1 MSSIRLE
8 INATSFDELVRELG
22 GAVKLIVP
30 QIVQVP
36 ASQPPAEAGEPV
48 TAEVVDPPRK
58 PRGGRRPAP
67 SIEATVN
74 PPADAGTSPA
84 VGSPATPEA
93 TAPVEGETADQPS
106 TGTPSDEK
114 PLDYQKDVQQ
124 TLIAYVN
131 KEVALRAAKKE
142 KGADR
147 PTVLNEVRDRFK
159 ITTKMFEVSQPVL
172 RDILAWLNAE
182 MPRVDA
188 AQAEID
194 AAAALEG

>member
-1 MSSIRLE
+1 MSIRLE

-30 QIVQVP
+30 QVIHVP
-36 ASQPPAEAGEPV
+36 ASPPEAGEAV

-58 PRGGRRPAP
+58 PRGGKRPAP
-67 SIEATVN
+67 SIEAVAN

-84 VGSPATPEA
+84 VGSPEHTPEA
-93 TAPVEGETADQPS
+93 TAPEAAS
-106 TGTPSDEK
+106 ASASGTPSDEK

-124 TLIAYVN
+124 TLIEYVN
-131 KEVALRAAKKE
+131 KVVALRAAKKE

-172 RDILAWLNAE
+172 REILAWLHAE

>member
-8 INATSFDELVRELG
+8 INASSFEELVRELG
-22 GAVKLIVP
+22 GAVKLIIP
-30 QIVQVP
+30 QYVP
-36 ASQPPAEAGEPV
+36 AAPEPNTAGEPV
-48 TAEVVDPPRK
+48 TAEVVDPPK
-58 PRGGRRPAP
+58 KRGGKRPAP

-93 TAPVEGETADQPS
+93 TAPAEGETADQPS
-106 TGTPSDEK
+106 AGTPSDEK

-147 PTVLNEVRDRFK
+147 PTVLNEVRERFK
-159 ITTKMFEVSQPVL
+159 ITTKMFEVPQPVL
-172 RDILAWLNAE
+172 REILAWLNAE